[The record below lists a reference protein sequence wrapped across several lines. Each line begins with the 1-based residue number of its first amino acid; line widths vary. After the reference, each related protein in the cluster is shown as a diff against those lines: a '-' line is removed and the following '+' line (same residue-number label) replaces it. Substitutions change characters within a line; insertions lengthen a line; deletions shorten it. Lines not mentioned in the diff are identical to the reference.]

1 MYPSIDIV
9 PLLRSLLSRLVSM
22 ALRCGMTY
30 QAFNRLL
37 RQVYFEVGSGFEPVR
52 GKANSDGRISLLT
65 GLSRRDVRAL
75 RALADTPPPMVATVE
90 WLVFDRWCS
99 DLALLDEQGNV
110 LPLPRTVRQGGARS
124 FEALVASVSK
134 EVWPRALL
142 DEWLRKGN
150 VVLDEQDRVVLQQ
163 RSHGAGLGSA
173 QGSTLAFNHLAQDL
187 MAGFEKRYLSPTSPE
202 GFAFPVVYGHH
213 LTEASIKALY
223 AAAHAAAMEQIF
235 AVNRAVVENEAR
247 DAAAPEATRR
257 FTFGF
262 VLYQADERE
271 EPGHFLPAAAQAAPA
286 EADPLVGGQAPGTA
300 D

>member
-1 MYPSIDIV
+1 MFPAFDIA
-9 PLLRSLLSRLVSM
+9 PLLRTLLSRLVSM

-37 RQVYFEVGSGFEPVR
+37 RQVYFEVGSEFEPVR

-75 RALADTPPPMVATVE
+75 REQADAPPPVVPTIE

-99 DLALLDEQGNV
+99 DLALLDDQGNV
-110 LPLPRTVRQGGARS
+110 LPLPRTVRQGGERS

-150 VVLDEQDRVVLQQ
+150 VVLDDQDRVVLQQ

-173 QGSTLAFNHLAQDL
+173 AGSTLAFNHLAQDL
-187 MAGFEKRYLSPTSPE
+187 MAGFEKRYLRDTALE

-213 LTEASIKALY
+213 LTEASVKALY
-223 AAAHAAAMEQIF
+223 ADAHAAAMEQIF
-235 AVNRAVVENEAR
+235 KVNREVVEREAR
-247 DAAAPEATRR
+247 DAGALDATRR
-257 FTFGF
+257 FTFGV

-271 EPGHFLPAAAQAAPA
+271 EPGHFLPA
-286 EADPLVGGQAPGTA
+286 GQKSRTA
-300 D
+300 DKT